1 MREKLLKLMKSEKLS
16 SSRLAEILEIQPS
29 SISHILSGRNKP
41 SFDFLV
47 KILRRFP
54 TLNPDWLLLDAEQM
68 YRSNEDLDR
77 RINKQND
84 DHSQQLRLSEKKSDS
99 QKEVAVSST
108 EDAKNSTNR
117 PMDNL
122 SALASIA
129 QDNRTIE
136 RVIVL
141 YTDKTFEAFYLKSK
155 FLPQ

>member
-41 SFDFLV
+41 SYDFLV

-68 YRSNEDLDR
+68 YRSNEELDR
-77 RINKQND
+77 HINDTNTQS
-84 DHSQQLRLSEKKSDS
+84 SQTTGSAEKMIVNSKNALNPKNENS
-99 QKEVAVSST
+99 Q
-108 EDAKNSTNR
+108 NSTNR
-117 PMDNL
+117 PIEN
-122 SALASIA
+122 IA
-129 QDNRTIE
+129 AVANIATDGRTIE

-141 YTDKTFEAFYLKSK
+141 YTDKSFEAYYLK
-155 FLPQ
+155 

>member
-41 SFDFLV
+41 SYDFLV

-68 YRSNEDLDR
+68 YRSNEELDR
-77 RINKQND
+77 RINDTNTQS
-84 DHSQQLRLSEKKSDS
+84 SQTTGSAEKMIVNSKNALNPKNESS
-99 QKEVAVSST
+99 Q
-108 EDAKNSTNR
+108 NSTNR
-117 PMDNL
+117 PIEN
-122 SALASIA
+122 IA
-129 QDNRTIE
+129 AVANIATDGRTIE

-141 YTDKTFEAFYLKSK
+141 YTDKSFEAFYLK
-155 FLPQ
+155 

>member
-41 SFDFLV
+41 SYDFLV

-68 YRSNEDLDR
+68 YRSNEELDR
-77 RINKQND
+77 RINDTNTQS
-84 DHSQQLRLSEKKSDS
+84 SQTTGSAEKMIVNSKNALNPKNESS
-99 QKEVAVSST
+99 Q
-108 EDAKNSTNR
+108 NSTNR
-117 PMDNL
+117 PIEN
-122 SALASIA
+122 IA
-129 QDNRTIE
+129 AVANIATDGRTIE

-141 YTDKTFEAFYLKSK
+141 YTDKSFEAYYLK
-155 FLPQ
+155 

>member
-41 SFDFLV
+41 SYDFLV

-68 YRSNEDLDR
+68 YRSNEELDR
-77 RINKQND
+77 HINDTNTQS
-84 DHSQQLRLSEKKSDS
+84 SQTTGSAEKMIVNSKNVLNPKNESS
-99 QKEVAVSST
+99 Q
-108 EDAKNSTNR
+108 NSTNR
-117 PMDNL
+117 PIEN
-122 SALASIA
+122 IA
-129 QDNRTIE
+129 AVANIATDGRTIE

-141 YTDKTFEAFYLKSK
+141 YTDKSFEAYYLK
-155 FLPQ
+155 

>member
-16 SSRLAEILEIQPS
+16 SSRLAEMLEIQPS

-68 YRSNEDLDR
+68 YRSSDNLE
-77 RINKQND
+77 Q
-84 DHSQQLRLSEKKSDS
+84 RLGNTS
-99 QKEVAVSST
+99 QKESQPQHSATTNTDHLSSGR
-108 EDAKNSTNR
+108 EQSAELPKENSTNR
-117 PMDNL
+117 PMQNIGSLPVQAKPNAD
-122 SALASIA
+122 
-129 QDNRTIE
+129 IE

-141 YTDKTFEAFYLKSK
+141 YSNKSFEAFYLK
-155 FLPQ
+155 

>member
-41 SFDFLV
+41 SYDFLV

-68 YRSNEDLDR
+68 YRSNEELDR
-77 RINKQND
+77 HINDTNTQS
-84 DHSQQLRLSEKKSDS
+84 SQTTGSAEKMIVNSKSTLNPKNESS
-99 QKEVAVSST
+99 Q
-108 EDAKNSTNR
+108 NSTNR
-117 PMDNL
+117 PIEN
-122 SALASIA
+122 IA
-129 QDNRTIE
+129 AVANIATDGRTIE

-141 YTDKTFEAFYLKSK
+141 YTDKSFEAYYLK
-155 FLPQ
+155 

>member
-41 SFDFLV
+41 SYDFLV

-68 YRSNEDLDR
+68 YRSNEELDR
-77 RINKQND
+77 RINDTNTQS
-84 DHSQQLRLSEKKSDS
+84 SQTTGSAEKMIVNSKSALNPKNESS
-99 QKEVAVSST
+99 Q
-108 EDAKNSTNR
+108 NSTNR
-117 PMDNL
+117 PVEN
-122 SALASIA
+122 IA
-129 QDNRTIE
+129 AVTNIATNGRTIE

-141 YTDKTFEAFYLKSK
+141 YTDKSFEAYYLK
-155 FLPQ
+155 

>member
-41 SFDFLV
+41 SYDFLV

-68 YRSNEDLDR
+68 YRSNEELDR
-77 RINKQND
+77 RINDTNTQS
-84 DHSQQLRLSEKKSDS
+84 SQTTGSAEKMIVNSKNALNP
-99 QKEVAVSST
+99 KNESSL
-108 EDAKNSTNR
+108 NSTNR
-117 PMDNL
+117 PIEN
-122 SALASIA
+122 IA
-129 QDNRTIE
+129 AVANIATDGRAIE

-141 YTDKTFEAFYLKSK
+141 YTDKSFEAYYLK
-155 FLPQ
+155 

>member
-41 SFDFLV
+41 SYDFLV

-68 YRSNEDLDR
+68 YRSDEELDR
-77 RINKQND
+77 HINDTNTQS
-84 DHSQQLRLSEKKSDS
+84 SQTTGSAEKMIVNSNSALNPKNESS
-99 QKEVAVSST
+99 Q
-108 EDAKNSTNR
+108 NSTNR
-117 PMDNL
+117 PVEN
-122 SALASIA
+122 IA
-129 QDNRTIE
+129 AVTNIATNGRTIE

-141 YTDKTFEAFYLKSK
+141 YTDKSFEAYYLK
-155 FLPQ
+155 

>member
-41 SFDFLV
+41 SYDFLV

-68 YRSNEDLDR
+68 YRSNEELDR
-77 RINKQND
+77 RINDTNTQS
-84 DHSQQLRLSEKKSDS
+84 SQTTGSAEKMIVNSKNALNPKNENS
-99 QKEVAVSST
+99 Q
-108 EDAKNSTNR
+108 NSTNR
-117 PMDNL
+117 PIEN
-122 SALASIA
+122 IA
-129 QDNRTIE
+129 AVANIATDGRTIE

-141 YTDKTFEAFYLKSK
+141 YTDKSFEAYYLK
-155 FLPQ
+155 

>member
-41 SFDFLV
+41 SYDFLV

-68 YRSNEDLDR
+68 YRSNEELDR
-77 RINKQND
+77 RINDTNTQS
-84 DHSQQLRLSEKKSDS
+84 SQTTGSAEKMIVNSKSALNPKNESS
-99 QKEVAVSST
+99 Q
-108 EDAKNSTNR
+108 NSTNR
-117 PMDNL
+117 PVEN
-122 SALASIA
+122 IA
-129 QDNRTIE
+129 AVANIATDGRTIE

-141 YTDKTFEAFYLKSK
+141 YTDKSFEAYYLK
-155 FLPQ
+155 

>member
-68 YRSNEDLDR
+68 YRSNEDFDQ

-84 DHSQQLRLSEKKSDS
+84 DHSPQPRPSVKKSDS
-99 QKEVAVSST
+99 QKEVAATSIVNG
-108 EDAKNSTNR
+108 KNSTNS
-117 PMDNL
+117 PTNNL

-141 YTDKTFEAFYLKSK
+141 YTDKTFEAFYLK
-155 FLPQ
+155 

>member
-68 YRSNEDLDR
+68 YRSNGDLEQR
-77 RINKQND
+77 LSGSKQSDTQPQQNTIAD
-84 DHSQQLRLSEKKSDS
+84 SYQQLGNREKSIETP
-99 QKEVAVSST
+99 KE
-108 EDAKNSTNR
+108 NSTNR
-117 PMDNL
+117 PVNNL
-122 SALASIA
+122 GNLPVQTKSNAE
-129 QDNRTIE
+129 IE

-141 YTDKTFEAFYLKSK
+141 YSDKSFEAFYLK
-155 FLPQ
+155 

>member
-41 SFDFLV
+41 SYDFLV

-68 YRSNEDLDR
+68 YRSNEELDR
-77 RINKQND
+77 HINDTNTQS
-84 DHSQQLRLSEKKSDS
+84 SQTTGSAEKMIVNSKNALNPKNESS
-99 QKEVAVSST
+99 Q
-108 EDAKNSTNR
+108 NSTNR
-117 PMDNL
+117 PVEN
-122 SALASIA
+122 IA
-129 QDNRTIE
+129 AVANIATDGRTIE

-141 YTDKTFEAFYLKSK
+141 YTDKLFEAYYLK
-155 FLPQ
+155 

>member
-41 SFDFLV
+41 SYDFLV

-68 YRSNEDLDR
+68 YRSNEELDR
-77 RINKQND
+77 RINDTNTQS
-84 DHSQQLRLSEKKSDS
+84 SQTTGSAEKMIVNSKNALNPKNESS
-99 QKEVAVSST
+99 Q
-108 EDAKNSTNR
+108 NSTNR
-117 PMDNL
+117 PVEN
-122 SALASIA
+122 IA
-129 QDNRTIE
+129 AVANIATDGRTIE

-141 YTDKTFEAFYLKSK
+141 YTDKSFEAYYLK
-155 FLPQ
+155 

>member
-41 SFDFLV
+41 SYDFLV

-68 YRSNEDLDR
+68 YRSNEELDR
-77 RINKQND
+77 RINDTNTLSSQTTGSAEKMIVNSKSALNPKND
-84 DHSQQLRLSEKKSDS
+84 SSQ
-99 QKEVAVSST
+99 
-108 EDAKNSTNR
+108 NSTNR
-117 PMDNL
+117 PIEN
-122 SALASIA
+122 IA
-129 QDNRTIE
+129 AVANIATDGRTIE

-141 YTDKTFEAFYLKSK
+141 YTDKSFEAYYLK
-155 FLPQ
+155 

>member
-41 SFDFLV
+41 SYDFLV

-68 YRSNEDLDR
+68 YRSNEELNR
-77 RINKQND
+77 RINDTNTQS
-84 DHSQQLRLSEKKSDS
+84 SQTTGSAEKMIVNSNSALNPKNESS
-99 QKEVAVSST
+99 Q
-108 EDAKNSTNR
+108 NSTNR
-117 PMDNL
+117 PVEN
-122 SALASIA
+122 IA
-129 QDNRTIE
+129 AVTNIATDGRTIE

-141 YTDKTFEAFYLKSK
+141 YTDKSFEAYYLK
-155 FLPQ
+155 

>member
-54 TLNPDWLLLDAEQM
+54 TLNPDWLLLDSNQM
-68 YRSNEDLDR
+68 YRQSDESAALNENQVIAPIATSTIQISSSEHR
-77 RINKQND
+77 PIN
-84 DHSQQLRLSEKKSDS
+84 SSI
-99 QKEVAVSST
+99 SST
-108 EDAKNSTNR
+108 VPNNDSTKR
-117 PMDNL
+117 TTPIDLPFDNN
-122 SALASIA
+122 
-129 QDNRTIE
+129 QHVNKPIE

-141 YTDKTFEAFYLKSK
+141 YSDKSFEAFNISSN
-155 FLPQ
+155 

>member
-68 YRSNEDLDR
+68 YRTNEELDR
-77 RINKQND
+77 KLDNDSSLPAKQNVAAA
-84 DHSQQLRLSEKKSDS
+84 QNIETTKNVVPTNIASE
-99 QKEVAVSST
+99 
-108 EDAKNSTNR
+108 KNSTNR
-117 PMDNL
+117 PTENL
-122 SALASIA
+122 AALAA
-129 QDNRTIE
+129 TTNDDRAIE

-141 YTDKTFEAFYLKSK
+141 YTDKTFEAFYLK
-155 FLPQ
+155 

>member
-41 SFDFLV
+41 SYDFLV

-68 YRSNEDLDR
+68 YRSNEELDR
-77 RINKQND
+77 RINDTNTQS
-84 DHSQQLRLSEKKSDS
+84 SQTTSSAEKMIVNSKNALNPKNESS
-99 QKEVAVSST
+99 Q
-108 EDAKNSTNR
+108 NSTNR
-117 PMDNL
+117 PIEN
-122 SALASIA
+122 IA
-129 QDNRTIE
+129 AVANIATDGRTIE

-141 YTDKTFEAFYLKSK
+141 YTDKSFEAYYLK
-155 FLPQ
+155 

>member
-41 SFDFLV
+41 SYDFLV

-68 YRSNEDLDR
+68 YRSNEELDR
-77 RINKQND
+77 HINDTNTQS
-84 DHSQQLRLSEKKSDS
+84 SQTTGSAEKMIVNSKNALNPKNESS
-99 QKEVAVSST
+99 Q
-108 EDAKNSTNR
+108 NSTNR
-117 PMDNL
+117 PIEN
-122 SALASIA
+122 IA
-129 QDNRTIE
+129 AVANIATDGRTIE

-141 YTDKTFEAFYLKSK
+141 YTDKSFEAYYLK
-155 FLPQ
+155 

>member
-16 SSRLAEILEIQPS
+16 SSRLAEMLEIQPS

-68 YRSNEDLDR
+68 YRSSDNLE
-77 RINKQND
+77 Q
-84 DHSQQLRLSEKKSDS
+84 RLGNTS
-99 QKEVAVSST
+99 QKESQPQHSATTNTDNLSSGREVST
-108 EDAKNSTNR
+108 EQPKENSTNR
-117 PMDNL
+117 PMQNIGSLPVQAKPNAD
-122 SALASIA
+122 
-129 QDNRTIE
+129 IE

-141 YTDKTFEAFYLKSK
+141 YSDKSFEAFYLK
-155 FLPQ
+155 

>member
-41 SFDFLV
+41 SYDFLV

-68 YRSNEDLDR
+68 YRSNEELDR
-77 RINKQND
+77 RINDTNTQS
-84 DHSQQLRLSEKKSDS
+84 SQTTSSAEKMIVNSKSALNPKNESS
-99 QKEVAVSST
+99 Q
-108 EDAKNSTNR
+108 NSTNR
-117 PMDNL
+117 PIENIP
-122 SALASIA
+122 SVANIA
-129 QDNRTIE
+129 TDGRTIE

-141 YTDKTFEAFYLKSK
+141 YTDKSFEAYYLK
-155 FLPQ
+155 